1 MTPEHAL
8 AVHAEF
14 AAATRAGDA
23 GALAA
28 ISQDDAVVWHNYDD
42 VVVDAQQSARVLR
55 WLHRTA
61 PDVAWTDV
69 AVLPTPRGFVWQA
82 MVTGTGPGG
91 PIRAHTCVVV
101 TLSSGGKVQRT
112 EEYLDPAALAPLTTG
127 VPAGTSR

>member
-1 MTPEHAL
+1 MTPEQAL

-23 GALAA
+23 DGLAA
-28 ISQDDAVVWHNYDD
+28 ISEADAVVWHNYDD
-42 VVVDAQQSARVLR
+42 VVVDAHQSARVLR

-82 MVTGTGPGG
+82 ILTGTGPRG
-91 PIRAHTCVVV
+91 PMHAHTCVVV
-101 TLSSGGKVQRT
+101 TLASSGKVQRT
-112 EEYLDPAALAPLTTG
+112 EEYLDPAALAPLTAAPGSPST
-127 VPAGTSR
+127 